1 MPVQW
6 CIVPQTA
13 AATAT
18 ATATATD
25 FFTEMCVV
33 RRLFM
38 AFFYECQLP
47 E

>member
-25 FFTEMCVV
+25 FFTKMCVV
-33 RRLFM
+33 RHLFM
-38 AFFYECQLP
+38 AFFFEC
-47 E
+47 